1 LKEESMNLNNKEIK
15 DHRRLRNIKWIFNPP
30 EAPHM
35 GGVWERLVRSI
46 KTTMKAI
53 LSEQSVNDYL
63 LMTVF
68 SQVEAI
74 LNARP
79 LTPMSDDV
87 NDYEPLTP
95 SHFLIGRS
103 NATLPATIGCET
115 NTRLRKRCKHK
126 LWRHNSGIGGQRST

>member
-1 LKEESMNLNNKEIK
+1 LKEESMNLNNKKIK
-15 DHRRLRNIKWIFNPP
+15 DHGRLRNIKWIFNPP

-68 SQVEAI
+68 S
-74 LNARP
+74 
-79 LTPMSDDV
+79 PMSDDV